1 MANSALAPAE
11 PRDVDRAEYL
21 VTDRDA
27 RDIGTHPGGSDCD
40 AHFSP
45 ARVRLGK
52 RTDEEHLGRTE
63 PVKLDGEHAHL
74 CDLDNIDHAL
84 P

>member
-45 ARVRLGK
+45 AL
-52 RTDEEHLGRTE
+52 T
-63 PVKLDGEHAHL
+63 A
-74 CDLDNIDHAL
+74 
-84 P
+84 